1 MKTILRVAKKE
12 FLDMFRDKRSLMRM
26 MLIPLLAFPLILY
39 IVTTIQSSESK
50 KTAEKE
56 LKVGYVVENGGESF
70 IEFLENDKNIVFV
83 EYPDTLEMRA
93 DVENEE
99 IAAGIRFKGNM
110 DDIVNSQI
118 SFPVYITFR
127 GADMEEYSRV
137 EELLEARADSII
149 SKRLE
154 VNNLAP
160 GFVKPIDLDHKENIS
175 SMSEILGKYAG
186 GLLPYIFIAFC
197 FMGCMY
203 PAIDLFAG
211 EKERG
216 TMETLL
222 IAPVNRVH
230 ILIGKMIVITSFGLI
245 SAFLAL
251 AGLFLSLNLIE
262 MDGDLLTAVN
272 QIISPSLIATLM
284 ILLIPLAIF
293 FTGIMTPLSIY
304 AKSYKE
310 AQSTMVPLNIV
321 MVLPAIAGFIPSVEL
336 DYTTAFIPIVNIV
349 LATKQIIAGNVDWI
363 LVGISF
369 VSLVL
374 IAAIAVV
381 VSHKQFGKESN
392 ILRGD

>member
-56 LKVGYVVENGGESF
+56 LKVGYVVESGGESF
-70 IEFLENDKNIVFV
+70 IDFLENDKNIVFV
-83 EYPDTLEMRA
+83 EYADTVEMKA
-93 DVENEE
+93 DVETEE

-110 DDIVNSQI
+110 DDVINSQI

-137 EELLEARADSII
+137 EDLLEARADSII

-154 VNNLAP
+154 VNNLSP

-230 ILIGKMIVITSFGLI
+230 ILVGKMIVITSFGLI

-251 AGLFLSLNLIE
+251 AGLFLSLNLID

-336 DYTTAFIPIVNIV
+336 DFTTAFIPIVNIV
-349 LATKQIIAGNVDWI
+349 LATKQIIAGNVDWL

-369 VSLVL
+369 ISLVL

>member
-99 IAAGIRFKGNM
+99 ISAGIRFKGNM

>member
-83 EYPDTLEMRA
+83 EYPDTIEMRA
-93 DVENEE
+93 NVENEE
-99 IAAGIRFKGNM
+99 ISAGIRFKGNM

-137 EELLEARADSII
+137 EDLLEAIADSII
-149 SKRLE
+149 AKRLE

-262 MDGDLLTAVN
+262 MNGDLLTAVN

-363 LVGISF
+363 PVGISF